1 MVNLF
6 LCHVTLMMHKALCN
20 LKISDM
26 NFFLSGTKC
35 LILITDAV
43 ERLYLQTVALTSCLI

>member
-26 NFFLSGTKC
+26 IFFLSGTKC

-43 ERLYLQTVALTSCLI
+43 MLNDSICKQLLSLLV